1 MTISTISVIG
11 ATGKLAIPV
20 IKELVKSFQVR
31 AIARSP
37 DKARA
42 LLPASVEIVQ
52 GDLRDPLSLLKGLNG
67 ADAVY
72 LNLTTETTDLG
83 LRFYEEREGVRNV
96 IDAAKQNKVQYI
108 AKIGA
113 LGAYRSAKP
122 PIKNVA
128 PNIIRMEGH
137 KFIEDSGINFTIF
150 DPSFFMDSLP
160 WTIRNGAL
168 QWIGNGKGKFF
179 WISSF
184 DYASQVLN
192 AFNNPKAVNR
202 HYAIQG
208 PERLDPREAMERFA
222 KAYDPSLK
230 IQSAPL
236 WIIRGVGVFN
246 PKMRFLAH
254 MFAYFEKTEDSF
266 LAEETWRDLGK
277 PNDTIEDFAR
287 KLRAG

>member
-1 MTISTISVIG
+1 MAVRTIAVIG

-31 AIARSP
+31 AIARLP
-37 DKARA
+37 EKASA

-52 GDLRDPLSLLKGLNG
+52 GDLKDPISLINGLKGV
-67 ADAVY
+67 DAVY
-72 LNLTTETTDLG
+72 LNLTTETIDLG
-83 LRFYEEREGVRNV
+83 LPFYEEREGVRNV
-96 IDAAKQNKVQYI
+96 VEAAKKNDVQYI

-113 LGAYRSAKP
+113 LGAYPYTKP
-122 PIKNVA
+122 TSKNVT
-128 PNIIRMEGH
+128 PNLIRIEGH

-179 WISSF
+179 WISSY

-192 AFNNPKAVNR
+192 AFNNPKAINR

-208 PERLDPREAMERFA
+208 LEPLDPFEAMERFA
-222 KAYDPSLK
+222 KVYDPSLT

-236 WIIRGVGVFN
+236 WIIRGIGIFN

-254 MFAYFEKTEDSF
+254 MFAYFEKTNDTF